1 MKKIII
7 SSIFIALIG
16 IFACTNE
23 HYEAEKNSFSQDGL
37 EEWFNST
44 FKKSKEWTQNADN
57 SNKTLDWSNGMSQKK
72 DSLEVFEFPLM
83 ENNATISVPQS
94 KPLTNRETQKILEG
108 TISRIAIIKTNT
120 NEMLVRKL
128 YYVPDYEYLLSK
140 GYDISDVMIGKIN
153 DDFTGLLI
161 TKNWNDNVLSCHKV
175 KNGKIEEMLV
185 QYNENATRSNFLN
198 GIKMNNYATAKTSGL
213 SDEQNLDEVVVI
225 NSYHATITYIYL
237 PSQPYFPSTASST
250 YDPYGMGGGTSG
262 NSSSGSSNNYTECI
276 NSLNTIT
283 ERYRPASQL
292 TSSTTISEGNSS
304 RRKNYEWM
312 VFTGPSY
319 KIYSSDTGVHKK
331 VVNSNPALQWEW
343 VSLTHNSIY
352 KTGYISGYDITT
364 STNYAQSTIGK
375 YTSSMEVNFNVKFGG
390 TIYSCFLS
398 AEENIKTIHGFN
410 VTD

>member
-7 SSIFIALIG
+7 SSILIALIG
-16 IFACTNE
+16 VFACTNDRNQS
-23 HYEAEKNSFSQDGL
+23 EKNSSAQAGV

-44 FKKSKEWTQNADN
+44 FKKSKEWTQNADS
-57 SNKTLDWSNGMSQKK
+57 SNKIPDWSNGLSQKK
-72 DSLEVFEFPLM
+72 DSLEVFEFPLL

-94 KPLTNRETQKILEG
+94 KTLTSRETKKILEG
-108 TISRIAIIKTNT
+108 TLSRIAIIKTNT

-140 GYDISDVMIGKIN
+140 GYDISDVMIGKSN
-153 DDFTGLLI
+153 DVFTGLLI
-161 TKNWNDNVLSCHKV
+161 TKNWNDEILSFNKV
-175 KNGKIEEMLV
+175 KNGKIEKTLV
-185 QYNENATRSNFLN
+185 QYDENTTKSNLLH
-198 GIKMNNYATAKTSGL
+198 GIKMNNYVTAKSSGL
-213 SDEQNLDEVVVI
+213 GDEQNLEDVVVY

-237 PSQPYFPSTASST
+237 PSQPYFPTNPGSSNN
-250 YDPYGMGGGTSG
+250 PYGMGGGAG
-262 NSSSGSSNNYTECI
+262 GGSSSSSSNNYTECI
-276 NSLNTIT
+276 NALNSLT

-292 TSSTTISEGNSS
+292 TSSTITSESNSS
-304 RRKNYEWM
+304 RRKNYEWI

-319 KIYSSDTGVHKK
+319 KIYSSDSGVNKK
-331 VVNSNPALQWEW
+331 VINSNPALQWEW

-352 KTGYISGYDITT
+352 KTGYVSGYDITI
-364 STNYAQSTIGK
+364 STNYAQPTLGK

-398 AEENIKTIHGFN
+398 AEENIKATHGFN